1 MGNRKYCGNKA
12 GFMRAMHK
20 ECATAHEAG
29 WQRIVTLATD
39 AAGKSDINEAVL
51 LDELSAVARGSFS
64 ADDAIGA
71 ALAEGWHQAVKESLA
86 DGLLTVD
93 EETRLQDFRDRFAL
107 DTQENSGRIANA
119 QLQQAVRDRLV
130 LDARVA
136 VLATHDGNTHRTKL
150 AAMLGES
157 QLSSTERRLLLVQAW
172 EAAVESS
179 LEDGVLS
186 LYEEDA
192 LDSYLRHFDLSE
204 TDVDVNGAYHK
215 MVKSVVIRE
224 AAEGIV
230 PDRWKVTSNF
240 PFNLMKSEQLV
251 WLISG
256 VKYYEV
262 KTRRRRQGTSHG
274 LSIRVAKGLYYRPS
288 AFSSQSVEW
297 EETVHE
303 DTGLLGVTSKHIYF
317 HGPRKRFRVR
327 YDRIVSFEPYRDG
340 IAIMRDAQTAKP
352 QTFQTGDGW
361 FIYNL
366 VTNLAQQS

>member
-39 AAGKSDINEAVL
+39 AAGKSDINEADL

-157 QLSSTERRLLLVQAW
+157 QLSSIERRLLLVQAW

-179 LEDGVLS
+179 LKDGVLS
-186 LYEEDA
+186 LDEEDA

-215 MVKSVVIRE
+215 MVKSMVIRE
-224 AAEGIV
+224 AAEGII
-230 PDRWKVTSNF
+230 PDRLKITSDV

-262 KTRRRRQGTSHG
+262 KTRRRRQGISHG
-274 LSIRVAKGLYYRPS
+274 LSIRVVKGLYYRPS
-288 AFSSQSVEW
+288 AFSNQSVEW
-297 EETVHE
+297 EETVNE
-303 DTGLLGVTSKHIYF
+303 DTGLLGVTRASTFTPTVPASGSACAMTALCPLSLTATASALCATPKAQN
-317 HGPRKRFRVR
+317 RRLFR
-327 YDRIVSFEPYRDG
+327 P
-340 IAIMRDAQTAKP
+340 ATAGSS
-352 QTFQTGDGW
+352 T
-361 FIYNL
+361 I
-366 VTNLAQQS
+366 S

>member
-1 MGNRKYCGNKA
+1 MGNCKYCGNKA

-39 AAGKSDINEAVL
+39 AAGKSDINEAVS
-51 LDELSAVARGSFS
+51 LDELSAVARGSFI

-71 ALAEGWHQAVKESLA
+71 ALAEGWHRAVKESLA
-86 DGLLTVD
+86 DGILTVD
-93 EETRLQDFRDRFAL
+93 EETRLQDFRDKFAL

-130 LDARVA
+130 LDARLA
-136 VLATHDGNTHRTKL
+136 ALATHDGNTHRTEL

-186 LYEEDA
+186 LDEEDA
-192 LDSYLRHFDLSE
+192 LDSYLRHFDLSK

-230 PDRWKVTSNF
+230 PDRLKVTSDV

-274 LSIRVAKGLYYRPS
+274 LSIRVARGDYTTGPAPLAASRWSGRRP
-288 AFSSQSVEW
+288 F
-297 EETVHE
+297 T
-303 DTGLLGVTSKHIYF
+303 
-317 HGPRKRFRVR
+317 
-327 YDRIVSFEPYRDG
+327 RIPGFW
-340 IAIMRDAQTAKP
+340 A
-352 QTFQTGDGW
+352 
-361 FIYNL
+361 
-366 VTNLAQQS
+366 